1 MTKILIRKPDTVS
14 IINYLRTS
22 TGEVGTHSK
31 VHYTVEQ
38 IVPGTYLSTC

>member
-22 TGEVGTHSK
+22 TGEAGELVPINQHSVQK
-31 VHYTVEQ
+31 GHFK
-38 IVPGTYLSTC
+38 